1 MDQEDFARRT
11 LEIEYS
17 LYRVAKTLLR
27 DDNDCA
33 DAVQDALL
41 KGLNGM
47 KTLQQAEYFKT
58 WLTRIL
64 INTCKGMMKKRSR
77 RPWQEIPET
86 LPAPDTTEQQEL
98 YAALHSIPEEMRL
111 TLVLHYLEGLT
122 VREVS
127 QVLKMPLGT
136 VKRRLSEGKS
146 RLHALLCEDREA
158 M

>member
-41 KGLNGM
+41 KGLAGM

-58 WLTRIL
+58 WMTRIL
-64 INTCKGMMKKRSR
+64 INTCKDIMKKRSR

-98 YAALHSIPEEMRL
+98 YTAPS
-111 TLVLHYLEGLT
+111 
-122 VREVS
+122 S
-127 QVLKMPLGT
+127 
-136 VKRRLSEGKS
+136 RRLSAHMPVRWGGCCLIRFRAAQKLIKLVIYYTVQFSMEEQ
-146 RLHALLCEDREA
+146 RPY
-158 M
+158 